1 MLAML
6 GGGTG
11 CSSCGSGAQ
20 NCFVVSEGARR
31 RGTSS
36 SLKKGICGPPP
47 ACAAHPPQCTGICAH
62 TSVITDID
70 HENRQTETVW
80 FSKAGPTSLGRQS
93 VPRAR
98 STQGRRSARVVI
110 LATRPVLYESRVRI
124 CVNGLVRRYRWNSQN
139 RQSPE
144 FNEQNHSAGQF
155 CSRRAMIY
163 VASVTAHIS
172 GTTSEVRTEPS
183 LSNGGALTTF
193 DLKSGAQFCIHIK
206 KRQTVHSYRNQ
217 IFGAAWG
224 RGGKSVGPCVHP
236 RCEATF
242 CCPG

>member
-1 MLAML
+1 MPAML

-11 CSSCGSGAQ
+11 GSSCRRGAQ
-20 NCFVVSEGARR
+20 NCFLVSEGARR

-36 SLKKGICGPPP
+36 SPKQGKCGPPP
-47 ACAAHPPQCTGICAH
+47 ACVAHPPQCTGICAH

-124 CVNGLVRRYRWNSQN
+124 CVNGLVRRYPWNSQN

-163 VASVTAHIS
+163 VASVTVHIS
-172 GTTSEVRTEPS
+172 GTTSEMHTEPS
-183 LSNGGALTTF
+183 LSNAGAY
-193 DLKSGAQFCIHIK
+193 D
-206 KRQTVHSYRNQ
+206 V
-217 IFGAAWG
+217 
-224 RGGKSVGPCVHP
+224 
-236 RCEATF
+236 
-242 CCPG
+242 